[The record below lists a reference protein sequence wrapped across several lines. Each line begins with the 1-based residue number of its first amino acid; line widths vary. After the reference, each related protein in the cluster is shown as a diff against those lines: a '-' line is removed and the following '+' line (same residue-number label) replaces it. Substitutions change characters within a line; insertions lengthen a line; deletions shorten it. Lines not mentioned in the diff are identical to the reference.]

1 MRRAVSTFLTAI
13 LGDVYHP
20 FRRAVMR
27 YIPLAHEGGGRIPDL
42 SAQDFWRIVEKMP
55 EHAKPCP
62 VVLVATGMRV
72 GEYLR
77 TTTAHLKP
85 AIFGLEV
92 PGTETGESRATVF
105 VDERLW
111 PWLEAGIPS
120 PLRYGWMRKYWV
132 RACEAAGISN
142 VRLHDLRHCYRQWAV
157 SVGVPEAAVQTALRH
172 ATPEMT
178 KRYTKTRD
186 KGEVARAIA
195 TVLMADVSCTVV
207 PTEARP
213 A

>member
-1 MRRAVSTFLTAI
+1 M
-13 LGDVYHP
+13 
-20 FRRAVMR
+20 
-27 YIPLAHEGGGRIPDL
+27 
-42 SAQDFWRIVEKMP
+42 
-55 EHAKPCP
+55 
-62 VVLVATGMRV
+62 VLVATGMRV

-92 PGTETGESRATVF
+92 PGTKTGESRATVF
-105 VDERLW
+105 VGERLW

-120 PLRYGWMRKYWV
+120 PLCYGWMRKYWV
-132 RACEAAGISN
+132 RACQAAGISN
-142 VRLHDLRHCYRQWAV
+142 VRLHDLRHCYGQWAV

-178 KRYTKTRD
+178 RRYTKSRD

-195 TVLMADVSCTVV
+195 TVLMADVPCAVL